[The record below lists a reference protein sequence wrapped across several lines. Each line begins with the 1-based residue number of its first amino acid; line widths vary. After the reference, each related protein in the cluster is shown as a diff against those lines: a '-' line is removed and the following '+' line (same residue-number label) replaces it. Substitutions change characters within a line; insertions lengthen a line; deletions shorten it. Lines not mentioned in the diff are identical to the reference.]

1 MSSETLTP
9 SSTLGE
15 KPVPDSCVTSK
26 TLETIDAELSDL
38 KEREKDLEAA
48 SVEVPTPATV
58 VDPFLVD
65 WDGPNDQDNPK

>member
-1 MSSETLTP
+1 METLTP
-9 SSTLGE
+9 SNALIRTLVRESG
-15 KPVPDSCVTSK
+15 VTST
-26 TLETIDAELSDL
+26 TLEKLELSDV

-48 SVEVPTPATV
+48 SIEVSTPTTV